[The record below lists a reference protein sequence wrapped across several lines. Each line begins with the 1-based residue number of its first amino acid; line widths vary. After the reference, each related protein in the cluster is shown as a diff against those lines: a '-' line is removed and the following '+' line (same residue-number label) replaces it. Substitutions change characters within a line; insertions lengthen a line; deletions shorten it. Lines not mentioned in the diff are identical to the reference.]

1 MHKWRWDSAKDV
13 AGRSVPGLD
22 EIKLDKI
29 TVTNDQLVADLEFL
43 KTKGEIAAFHPQG
56 FDKAVMAVT
65 LDKLGFSELIPGT
78 SGTPLDGVS
87 IDN

>member
-1 MHKWRWDSAKDV
+1 MIR
-13 AGRSVPGLD
+13 
-22 EIKLDKI
+22 
-29 TVTNDQLVADLEFL
+29 LVADLEFL

-65 LDKLGFSELIPGT
+65 LDKLGFSELSWH

-87 IDN
+87 IDNLTMMLVPSGKKLNPADKTIPEISLK